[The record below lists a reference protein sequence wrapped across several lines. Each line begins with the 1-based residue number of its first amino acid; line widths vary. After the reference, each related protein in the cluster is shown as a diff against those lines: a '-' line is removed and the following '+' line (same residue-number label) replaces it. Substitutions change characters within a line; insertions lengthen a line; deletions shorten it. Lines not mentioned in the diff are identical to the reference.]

1 MLYCTKYLGCNPN
14 NQFLY
19 SADQSLKF
27 IMCADCGLIWR
38 APESMNLQ
46 KEYDKNYF
54 ASKNYT
60 KNRKHKIQKSEW
72 LIRIAQGHHPKIE
85 SLFEV
90 GSSIGNTLQ
99 AAKNLNIDHLGTDI
113 SDFAVKYCK
122 ETGLNAEKLTI
133 EQVINSGNR
142 FDLIFMQHVLEH
154 FPNPFETL
162 TLCHQLLNKNGLIL
176 ILVPNS
182 EYKRANK
189 KRGKHRF
196 YSTQG
201 VGKEHFIYFNYDSIS
216 KVLAKT
222 NFEIVQQNYP
232 LFLKNHDSPEFFL
245 NRFFRRNLTLW
256 GGDQEIF
263 LIAKKI
269 EAL

>member
-27 IMCADCGLIWR
+27 IKCADCGLIWR

-113 SDFAVKYCK
+113 SDFAV
-122 ETGLNAEKLTI
+122 
-133 EQVINSGNR
+133 
-142 FDLIFMQHVLEH
+142 IFMQHVLEH

-201 VGKEHFIYFNYDSIS
+201 VGKEHFVYFNYDSIS

-232 LFLKNHDSPEFFL
+232 LFLKNHNSPEFFL